1 MKLGTLQK
9 FMSIYDIIAQSFYTL
24 KQQCFAKIK
33 IQEVLKGKNSY
44 ATDRSTRTEDFGLP
58 RYSFTGQILVL
69 KKLVLLPQ
77 KTKSPA

>member
-1 MKLGTLQK
+1 
-9 FMSIYDIIAQSFYTL
+9 MSIYDIIAQSFYTL

-44 ATDRSTRTEDFGLP
+44 ATDRYTRTEDFGLP

>member
-1 MKLGTLQK
+1 
-9 FMSIYDIIAQSFYTL
+9 MSIYDIIAQSFYTL

-33 IQEVLKGKNSY
+33 IQEVLKGKNIY
-44 ATDRSTRTEDFGLP
+44 ATERSTLTEDFGLP

-77 KTKSPA
+77 MLPQKTKSPA